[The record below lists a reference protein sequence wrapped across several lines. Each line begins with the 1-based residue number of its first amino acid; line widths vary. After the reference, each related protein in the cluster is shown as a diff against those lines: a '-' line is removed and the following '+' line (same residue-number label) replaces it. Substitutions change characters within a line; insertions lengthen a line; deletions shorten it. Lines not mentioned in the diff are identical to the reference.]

1 MRIKTLLITLA
12 IVLGTLSLSAG
23 KRALF
28 VGIGTY
34 NTRATGWPVIHG
46 NNDALLLVGKLKR
59 QGFSVISLTDK
70 QATKTNVEQAL
81 KTLSSLRT

>member
-23 KRALF
+23 KRALI
-28 VGIGTY
+28 VGIGAY

-81 KTLSSLRT
+81 

>member
-23 KRALF
+23 KRALL
-28 VGIGTY
+28 VGIGDY
-34 NTRATGWPVIHG
+34 NTRATGWSVIHG

-59 QGFSVISLTDK
+59 RGFSVISLTEK
-70 QATKTNVEQAL
+70 QAT
-81 KTLSSLRT
+81 